1 MKDLNFRE
9 NLVNITEEAE
19 KNDKPP
25 EPPSKPPPAKD
36 SEGRRQLR
44 SWLHGYMKVEMTD
57 GRILVGTF
65 VCTDRDN
72 NIILASCTE
81 HLQPDD
87 DGREEEPRVL
97 GLAMVP
103 GRHVIS
109 ISIDESFQP
118 IKHPYG
124 MGNSNLCT

>member
-1 MKDLNFRE
+1 MRNSDFKD
-9 NLVNITEEAE
+9 NLVNISEEAD
-19 KNDKPP
+19 KNEKPP
-25 EPPSKPPPAKD
+25 EPTTKPPLSPTKD
-36 SEGRRQLR
+36 SEGRRKLR
-44 SWLHGYMKVEMTD
+44 NWLHGYMKVEMTD

-103 GRHVIS
+103 GRHVVS
-109 ISIDESFQP
+109 ISIDESYQSM
-118 IKHPYG
+118 KH
-124 MGNSNLCT
+124 LCS